1 MTVPLLK
8 AEHISKW
15 FPVKGYTL
23 RPGRP
28 CLKAVSNVSF
38 EINEGET
45 LGIVGESGCGKST
58 LGRTIIKL
66 LTPTEGRLIYKGIDI
81 TSLSEK
87 KFRPYRKEIQ
97 IMFQDPYASLD
108 PRMTVGDEKKFR
120 PYRKEIQ
127 IMFQDPYASL
137 DPRMTVGDCIAEPMD
152 VQKLYTDTEARLRRI
167 VELMDVCGLNRNYIN
182 RYPHEFSGGQ
192 RQRIGIARALSVNP
206 SLIICDEPVSA
217 LDVSI
222 QSQIINLLMTIQK
235 NMHLSL
241 IFISHDLSV
250 VHYISTRIMVMYLGN
265 VVEIA
270 EKKQLFSNPLHPYTR
285 ALLQAVPVI
294 NGNSLESMQI
304 LDGELPSPVDPPPGC
319 VFHTRC
325 PCASPFCSDILP
337 SLHEV
342 EKGHWVACIKKYKT
356 GSIYEQVS

>member
-81 TSLSEK
+81 TSLS
-87 KFRPYRKEIQ
+87 
-97 IMFQDPYASLD
+97 
-108 PRMTVGDEKKFR
+108 EKKFR